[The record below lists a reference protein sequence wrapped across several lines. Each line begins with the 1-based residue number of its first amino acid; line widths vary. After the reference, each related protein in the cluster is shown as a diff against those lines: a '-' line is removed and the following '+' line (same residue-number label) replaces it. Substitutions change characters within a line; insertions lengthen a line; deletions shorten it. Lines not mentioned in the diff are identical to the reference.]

1 MAEKETSIVHARLDA
16 DTQRILERLRRRTGL
31 RDSELIRRALRA
43 LDDTVVPGS
52 SRIVGIGKFSSG
64 VGDLA
69 SNKRHLEGFGRR

>member
-1 MAEKETSIVHARLDA
+1 MAEKDIVHARLDA
-16 DTQRILERLRRRTGL
+16 DTRRILERLRRKTGL

-43 LDDTVVPGS
+43 LDETAVGRPP
-52 SRIVGIGKFSSG
+52 RIVGVGEFSSG